1 MIEGTKKMEI
11 DAKEGRGYTSGI
23 RMRDEGKNGDS
34 EEKKRNQKKARTG
47 EPNNNQLTRRT
58 AREQCKCGG
67 DDHKRISSS
76 RCPWKGLSKEEVTRN
91 YEKRMSEIVVP
102 RNCDEKTVIP
112 TTEPTSGA
120 TEKEKRESGDCEEDV
135 QSTSKYFGASSEN
148 TK

>member
-1 MIEGTKKMEI
+1 MIEGTKKMEL
-11 DAKEGRGYTSGI
+11 DAKEGREYSSGI
-23 RMRDEGKNGDS
+23 RLRDVGKNGDS
-34 EEKKRNQKKARTG
+34 EEKKSKKKARTG

-76 RCPWKGLSKEEVTRN
+76 RCPWKGLSKEEVTQN

-102 RNCDEKTVIP
+102 QNCDEKTVVP
-112 TTEPTSGA
+112 TTELTSGA
-120 TEKEKRESGDCEEDV
+120 TEKEKRESGDCEEHV